1 MILKKLIDENFKH
14 NLFPRTRDMS
24 GDRDNARA
32 TLEKITSTNNAEI
45 HLPCTQDRTL
55 LSPGQKAYRGVS
67 SH

>member
-1 MILKKLIDENFKH
+1 
-14 NLFPRTRDMS
+14 MS